1 MLTSADSSGE
11 GRLLDAAREISRR
24 WKFIVIGTLL
34 ASAVAAGVSMV
45 TPPTFTARTTLL
57 PPAQQQSL
65 ASAALGSL
73 GALGSLAAAPGVL
86 KNPADQYAGLLLSVT
101 VTDRM
106 IDAFDLMSVYAVNFR
121 EDARR
126 GLGQRTLVSIGR
138 RDGLMTIEVEDRD
151 RARAAAMA
159 NRYVA
164 ELRRLSNELAL
175 TEAQQRRRFFES
187 QLDATRKKLEQAQA
201 GLQASGLSQGVLR
214 AEPKAAAENYARLRA
229 EAEASAVRLR
239 MLRVSLA
246 DAAPEVQQQLG
257 MLAALRERLAQAE
270 LNTDSGGSTSYLSV
284 FREFKYQESLF
295 DLLSRQFE
303 MARVDEARDGTLLQ
317 VVDAAQPPE
326 RRSRPRRTEL
336 VTMTAAVSLVLL
348 VLIVLARLAWR
359 RMTNTTAVT
368 AGNTAQP
375 GQD

>member
-1 MLTSADSSGE
+1 
-11 GRLLDAAREISRR
+11 
-24 WKFIVIGTLL
+24 
-34 ASAVAAGVSMV
+34 MV

-336 VTMTAAVSLVLL
+336 VAMTAAVSLVLL